1 MAVAL
6 QDIHGAAGFGRLLA
20 RCTGGFSA
28 GSTDPSC
35 RGREGD
41 TGTHSI
47 EARSAQGGDDGA
59 SEPQGRELVYAARVS
74 LDRTS
79 VDVDGR
85 DVPRPRTAVTV
96 EITTG
101 AHRVI
106 THLLS
111 PLLSSSRIACTSV
124 ELVWPQR
131 S

>member
-1 MAVAL
+1 VDSPRIRQTRFA
-6 QDIHGAAGFGRLLA
+6 
-20 RCTGGFSA
+20 
-28 GSTDPSC
+28 
-35 RGREGD
+35 GREGD
-41 TGTHSI
+41 AGTHSI
-47 EARSAQGGDDGA
+47 EARSAQGGDDSA

-106 THLLS
+106 TYLLS
-111 PLLSSSRIACTSV
+111 PLLRSSRIACTSV
-124 ELVWPQR
+124 ELVWPR
-131 S
+131 G